1 LTIDGTELMVRR
13 TGEYMH
19 GIQISMFYKPTLEVF
34 SICQNEDFP
43 DVGTTVPVFV
53 LPEHQGVWLQSFL
66 Q

>member
-1 LTIDGTELMVRR
+1 LA
-13 TGEYMH
+13 
-19 GIQISMFYKPTLEVF
+19 
-34 SICQNEDFP
+34 